1 MLILEEQ
8 SGLNAGLNRGL
19 KIGKM
24 LKKNVRLKN
33 VSIKNAIKVGKV
45 AIPIATTAMSFFPAT
60 APIGIAAKIA
70 KAGKFAKI
78 AAKAG
83 KVGRIAM
90 KVKNSK
96 LVKFATK
103 IGNSKVGKFAIDNV
117 VKPTFQNAISGG
129 GSQQVDDNSEQPEVM
144 QNATPTPQQLETIA
158 QVKGVPA
165 ETLATDTQ
173 VNDASPN
180 DAQLETISKVKD
192 IPVENLKEEV
202 ATQKEMAKN
211 ESATPTDKPNYTIP
225 IVLGVG
231 AVGAVLL
238 ATSSKSN

>member
-1 MLILEEQ
+1 MIILEEQ

-24 LKKNVRLKN
+24 LKRNVRLKN

-45 AIPIATTAMSFFPAT
+45 AIPLATTAMSFVPGG
-60 APIGIAAKIA
+60 GIASKILDS
-70 KAGKFAKI
+70 KV
-78 AAKAG
+78 G
-83 KVGRIAM
+83 KVFTKI
-90 KVKNSK
+90 KNSK
-96 LVKFATK
+96 AVKFATK
-103 IGNSKVGKFAIDNV
+103 IGKTKVGKFAINNV
-117 VKPTFQNAISGG
+117 VKPTFKNAISGG
-129 GSQQVDDNSEQPEVM
+129 GKQQFYDESQGEVM

-173 VNDASPN
+173 VNEASPN

-202 ATQKEMAKN
+202 ASQKEMAKN
-211 ESATPTDKPNYTIP
+211 ESVTPSDKPNYTIP

>member
-8 SGLNAGLNRGL
+8 AGLNAGLNRGFKL
-19 KIGKM
+19 GKM
-24 LKKNVRLKN
+24 LKKNIRLKN
-33 VSIKNAIKVGKV
+33 VSIKNAIKAGKV
-45 AIPIATTAMSFFPAT
+45 IVPIATTAMSFFPAT

-83 KVGRIAM
+83 KIGRIAM
-90 KVKNSK
+90 KVK
-96 LVKFATK
+96 K
-103 IGNSKVGKFAIDNV
+103 IAGTKVGQFAMNNLI
-117 VKPTFQNAISGG
+117 KPTIKNAISGG
-129 GSQQVDDNSEQPEVM
+129 GSEQVYDDAPQGEVM

-165 ETLATDTQ
+165 ETLASDAEA
-173 VNDASPN
+173 NEASPN
-180 DAQLETISKVKD
+180 EAQLETISKVKD

-225 IVLGVG
+225 IVIGVG
-231 AVGAVLL
+231 VVGAVLL

>member
-1 MLILEEQ
+1 MIILEEQ
-8 SGLNAGLNRGL
+8 AGLNAGLNRGL

-45 AIPIATTAMSFFPAT
+45 AVPLATTAMSFIPGG
-60 APIGIAAKIA
+60 GIASKILDS
-70 KAGKFAKI
+70 KV
-78 AAKAG
+78 G
-83 KVGRIAM
+83 KVLT
-90 KVKNSK
+90 KFKNSK
-96 LVKFATK
+96 AVKFATK
-103 IGNSKVGKFAIDNV
+103 IGNSKVGKFAINNV
-117 VKPTFQNAISGG
+117 VKPTIKNAVSGA
-129 GSQQVDDNSEQPEVM
+129 GSQEVYDDSGQPEAM

-165 ETLATDTQ
+165 ETLASDSQ
-173 VNDASPN
+173 ISDSSPN

-211 ESATPTDKPNYTIP
+211 ENATPTGKTNYTIP

>member
-1 MLILEEQ
+1 MIILEEQ
-8 SGLNAGLNRGL
+8 TGLNAGLNRGL
-19 KIGKM
+19 KIGKF

-45 AIPIATTAMSFFPAT
+45 AIPLATTAMSFIPGG
-60 APIGIAAKIA
+60 GIAGKILDS
-70 KAGKFAKI
+70 KAGKLFTKI
-78 AAKAG
+78 KSSKA
-83 KVGRIAM
+83 
-90 KVKNSK
+90 
-96 LVKFATK
+96 VKFATK
-103 IGNSKVGKFAIDNV
+103 IGNSKVGKFAIKNV
-117 VKPTFQNAISGG
+117 VKPTFKNAISGG
-129 GSQQVDDNSEQPEVM
+129 GSEQVYDDSGQPEVM

-165 ETLATDTQ
+165 ETLATDAQ
-173 VNDASPN
+173 VNEASPN

-231 AVGAVLL
+231 VVGAVLL

>member
-8 SGLNAGLNRGL
+8 SGLNAGLNKGF

-24 LKKNVRLKN
+24 LKKNIRLKN

-83 KVGRIAM
+83 KIGRIAM
-90 KVKNSK
+90 KVK
-96 LVKFATK
+96 K
-103 IGNSKVGKFAIDNV
+103 IAGSKVGQFAMNNFI
-117 VKPTFQNAISGG
+117 KPTIKNAISGG
-129 GSQQVDDNSEQPEVM
+129 GSQQVYDDSGQGEEM

-173 VNDASPN
+173 VNEASPN

-202 ATQKEMAKN
+202 ASQKEMAKN
-211 ESATPTDKPNYTIP
+211 ESVTPSNKPNYTIP

>member
-1 MLILEEQ
+1 MIILEEQ
-8 SGLNAGLNRGL
+8 AGLNAGLNRGL

-24 LKKNVRLKN
+24 LKKNIRLKN

-45 AIPIATTAMSFFPAT
+45 AIPLATTAMSFVPGG
-60 APIGIAAKIA
+60 GIASKILDS
-70 KAGKFAKI
+70 KV
-78 AAKAG
+78 G
-83 KVGRIAM
+83 KVFTKI
-90 KVKNSK
+90 KNSK
-96 LVKFATK
+96 AVKFATK
-103 IGNSKVGKFAIDNV
+103 IGKTKVGKFAINNV
-117 VKPTFQNAISGG
+117 VKPTFKNAISEGG
-129 GSQQVDDNSEQPEVM
+129 TQQVYDDATQGEVM

-173 VNDASPN
+173 VNEASPN
-180 DAQLETISKVKD
+180 DAQLETISQVKN

-211 ESATPTDKPNYTIP
+211 ESATPTEKPNYTIP
-225 IVLGVG
+225 IVIGVG

>member
-1 MLILEEQ
+1 MIILEEQ
-8 SGLNAGLNRGL
+8 TGLNAGLNRGFN
-19 KIGKM
+19 IGKM

-45 AIPIATTAMSFFPAT
+45 AIPLATTAMSFIPGGGVAS
-60 APIGIAAKIA
+60 KILDS
-70 KAGKFAKI
+70 
-78 AAKAG
+78 
-83 KVGRIAM
+83 KVGKLFTKI
-90 KVKNSK
+90 KNGK
-96 LVKFATK
+96 AVKFATK
-103 IGNSKVGKFAIDNV
+103 IGNSKVGKFAINNV
-117 VKPTFQNAISGG
+117 IKPTIKNAIAYSD
-129 GSQQVDDNSEQPEVM
+129 VEQGEVM

-173 VNDASPN
+173 VNEASPN

-202 ATQKEMAKN
+202 AAQKEMAKN

>member
-1 MLILEEQ
+1 MIILEEQ
-8 SGLNAGLNRGL
+8 AGLNAGLNRGL

-45 AIPIATTAMSFFPAT
+45 AVPLATTAMSFIPGG
-60 APIGIAAKIA
+60 GIASKILDS
-70 KAGKFAKI
+70 KV
-78 AAKAG
+78 G
-83 KVGRIAM
+83 KVLT
-90 KVKNSK
+90 KFKNSK
-96 LVKFATK
+96 AVKFATK
-103 IGNSKVGKFAIDNV
+103 IGNSKVGKFAINNV
-117 VKPTFQNAISGG
+117 VKPTIKTAISGG
-129 GSQQVDDNSEQPEVM
+129 GTEQVYDDSGQGEVM

-165 ETLATDTQ
+165 ETLASDSQ
-173 VNDASPN
+173 ISDSSPN

-211 ESATPTDKPNYTIP
+211 ESATPTGKTNYTIP

>member
-1 MLILEEQ
+1 MIILEEQ

-83 KVGRIAM
+83 KIGRIAM
-90 KVKNSK
+90 KVK
-96 LVKFATK
+96 K
-103 IGNSKVGKFAIDNV
+103 IAGSKVGQFAMNNFI
-117 VKPTFQNAISGG
+117 KPTIKNAISGG
-129 GSQQVDDNSEQPEVM
+129 GSQQVYDDSGQVEEM

-173 VNDASPN
+173 VNEASPN

-211 ESATPTDKPNYTIP
+211 ESATPTGKTNYTIP